1 MTTNF
6 DNSGAATLGNC
17 DVSMLTTVCNKDMIT
32 DAEFDALW
40 EGNKKRFY
48 VHQAW
53 PILFDSVD
61 KDGNAG
67 VYKCTDEADAK
78 VKLKQYLIDCQ
89 TGYVSD
95 VFDSYL
101 VKVHEGSNIV
111 CLYQLLSIKTKNPE
125 NFDNDDT
132 AQGLN
137 DGYGIA
143 KDPDLQKVWEA
154 NGQTGDYRDKTCV
167 TECTLS
173 LPLSNGVSSRE
184 WFYSW
189 MVQNSHFEAIHTALK
204 ADGYEHV
211 LNSVSGSVQK
221 QWALDVF
228 EMMKGIVDDIP
239 RGKHAGQSTEATPV
253 FGYVNDNRTP
263 AYTLGLQQQHPNYA
277 DLPAE
282 IKPCG
287 WPFTTTKIGGKYPP
301 FD

>member
-17 DVSMLTTVCNKDMIT
+17 DVSMLTTTCNKSMIT

>member
-17 DVSMLTTVCNKDMIT
+17 DVSMLTTTCNKDMIT

-40 EGNKKRFY
+40 EGNKRRFY

-53 PILFDSVD
+53 PLFVTSENE
-61 KDGNAG
+61 DGSAG
-67 VYKCTDEADAK
+67 RYRCTDEADAK
-78 VKLKQYLIDCQ
+78 AKLKLYLDDCQ
-89 TGYVSD
+89 TGQLSSIL
-95 VFDSYL
+95 DSYL

-111 CLYQLLSIKTKNPE
+111 CLYQLLSIKFNTG
-125 NFDNDDT
+125 T
-132 AQGLN
+132 ASSPTNGQ
-137 DGYGIA
+137 YGIA
-143 KDPDLQKVWEA
+143 KDPDLQRVWEA

-167 TECTLS
+167 TECTMT
-173 LPLSNGVSSRE
+173 LPLSNGVSSKE
-184 WFYSW
+184 WWYSW

-211 LNSVSGSVQK
+211 LNSINGRVQK
-221 QWALDVF
+221 QWAVDVF
-228 EMMKGIVDDIP
+228 EMMKGIGDDIP
-239 RGKHAGQSTEATPV
+239 RGRYAGQTTEATPV
-253 FGYVNDNRTP
+253 FNYVDDNATV
-263 AYTLGLQQQHPNYA
+263 AYSLGLQHSHPNYA

-287 WPFTTTKIGGKYPP
+287 WPFTTTKINGEYPP

>member
-78 VKLKQYLIDCQ
+78 VKLKQYLNDCQ
-89 TGYVSD
+89 TGYVSEGI
-95 VFDSYL
+95 DSYL
-101 VKVHEGSNIV
+101 VKVYEGSDIC
-111 CLYQLLSIKTKNPE
+111 CLYQLLAIKFKNSE
-125 NFDNDDT
+125 NFENDD
-132 AQGLN
+132 N
-137 DGYGIA
+137 GYGIA

-154 NGQTGDYRDKTCV
+154 NGQTGDYRDKTVV
-167 TECTLS
+167 TECTMT
-173 LPLSNGVSSRE
+173 LPLKNGVSSRE

-211 LNSVSGSVQK
+211 LNSLSGSVQK
-221 QWALDVF
+221 QYALDIF
-228 EMMKGIVDDIP
+228 NLMKDHIVDNIP
-239 RGKHAGQSTEATPV
+239 RGVHAGQSTEATPV

-263 AYTLGLQQQHPNYA
+263 AYSLGLQHQHPNYA
-277 DLPAE
+277 DLPDN

-287 WPFTTTKIGGKYPP
+287 WPFTTTKIGGQYPP

>member
-17 DVSMLTTVCNKDMIT
+17 DVSMLTTTCNKDMPT

-48 VHQAW
+48 QHQAW
-53 PILFDSVD
+53 PLLFDSVMA
-61 KDGNAG
+61 DGSDG
-67 VYKCTDEADAK
+67 TYKCTDEADAK
-78 VKLKQYLIDCQ
+78 VKLKQYLTDCQ
-89 TGYVSD
+89 TGYVSEIL
-95 VFDSYL
+95 DSYL

-111 CLYQLLSIKTKNPE
+111 CLYQLLSLKFKGTNSE
-125 NFDNDDT
+125 SDHG
-132 AQGLN
+132 Q
-137 DGYGIA
+137 YGIA
-143 KDPDLQKVWEA
+143 KDPDLQRVWEA

-211 LNSVSGSVQK
+211 LNSVSGTVQK

-239 RGKHAGQSTEATPV
+239 RGRHAGQSTEATPV

-263 AYTLGLQQQHPNYA
+263 AYTLGLQHQHPNYA

-287 WPFTTTKIGGKYPP
+287 WPFTTTKINGEYPP